1 MKIHKNKIDIQN
13 TIKTAGTILTI
24 LIGGIGYIYSQKS
37 EITMIKKELN
47 DHKEM
52 LSDISKT
59 ISEKYNKSD
68 AKRTELKNDIEQDMV
83 KLHNEIKQTFDE
95 YKIRNNQKVD
105 ELIKEISKTIT
116 KVEVCK
122 NNINS
127 VEKQVNWLKN
137 DKRCSLK

>member
-1 MKIHKNKIDIQN
+1 MKIQKNKIDIQN

-24 LIGGIGYIYSQKS
+24 LIGGIGYIYSLKS
-37 EITMIKKELN
+37 EIVMIKKDLN
-47 DHKEM
+47 DHKEI
-52 LSDISKT
+52 LLDLSKT
-59 ISEKYNKSD
+59 ISEKYSKSD
-68 AKRTELKNDIEQDMV
+68 TKRTELKNDIEQDMV
-83 KLHNEIKQTFDE
+83 KLHNEIKQMFDE

-127 VEKQVNWLKN
+127 VEKQLNWLKN
-137 DKRCSLK
+137 DKRCS

>member
-1 MKIHKNKIDIQN
+1 MKIQKNKIDIQN

-37 EITMIKKELN
+37 EITMIKKELS

-52 LSDISKT
+52 LLDISKT

-137 DKRCSLK
+137 DKRCS